1 MMLRALDG
9 TVIVDFSIQYG
20 YQRYLESQMH
30 LSVIVLFSTVSLMS
44 SFHQRRISH
53 VGRHFLLYASKKSFS
68 DKSSLGKS
76 IRTVTIRASDIAA
89 IIDRNQFRK
98 PSVVFDE
105 MWQKYSPKTF
115 VGQTQEQTAAIATAK
130 CDPAEKVI
138 LAAAASYV
146 AKDGADA
153 VKAFSQAEK
162 KIEAS
167 TTLSAV
173 DKGVVL
179 DQLKSQIFTSL
190 GTRAESKTAD
200 LIEKNEGIILEI
212 DEKFYNFPLC
222 VIDNTRYR
230 ISGKVDRM
238 EQVGDEVVLVEIKNR
253 MRKLLL
259 TVPNYEYIQVQIY
272 FQIVPLDIQRAK
284 LIQQYG
290 TATSTIMIN
299 RDDNLW
305 NEEILPPLLQF
316 CEDLHKAMFQSQV
329 PPP

>member
-1 MMLRALDG
+1 
-9 TVIVDFSIQYG
+9 VSPIQYDSH
-20 YQRYLESQMH
+20 RDLEPQMH
-30 LSVIVLFSTVSLMS
+30 LSVIVLFSTVSLMNC
-44 SFHQRRISH
+44 FHQRKISH
-53 VGRHFLLYASKKSFS
+53 VGRHFLLCASKKSFS

-89 IIDRNQFRK
+89 IIDRNQYRK
-98 PSVVFDE
+98 PSVIFDE
-105 MWQKYSPKTF
+105 MWLKYSPETF

-130 CDPAEKVI
+130 CDPAEKAV
-138 LAAAASYV
+138 LAAATAYV

-153 VKAFSQAEK
+153 VKVFSKAEK

-167 TTLSAV
+167 TTLSDV
-173 DKGVVL
+173 DKVIVL

-200 LIEKNEGIILEI
+200 LVEKSEGIILEI
-212 DEKFYNFPLC
+212 DEKFYNLPLC
-222 VIDNTRYR
+222 VIDNTKYR

-238 EQVGDEVVLVEIKNR
+238 EQVGEEIVLVEIKNR
-253 MRKLLL
+253 MRQLFLSI
-259 TVPNYEYIQVQIY
+259 PDYEYIQVQTY

-290 TATSTIMIN
+290 VATSTIMIE
-299 RDDNLW
+299 RDDMLW
-305 NEEILPPLLQF
+305 KYEILPPLLKF
-316 CEDLHKAMFQSQV
+316 CEDLHKAMTQTQV

>member
-1 MMLRALDG
+1 M
-9 TVIVDFSIQYG
+9 
-20 YQRYLESQMH
+20 
-30 LSVIVLFSTVSLMS
+30 
-44 SFHQRRISH
+44 
-53 VGRHFLLYASKKSFS
+53 
-68 DKSSLGKS
+68 
-76 IRTVTIRASDIAA
+76 RTVTIRASDVAA

-98 PSVVFDE
+98 SSVVFDE
-105 MWQKYSPKTF
+105 MWLKYSPKTF
-115 VGQTQEQTAAIATAK
+115 AGQTQEQTAAIATAK

-153 VKAFSQAEK
+153 VKVFNQAEK

-167 TTLSAV
+167 TTLSAE

-190 GTRAESKTAD
+190 GTRAESKTAE
-200 LIEKNEGIILEI
+200 IVEKNEGIILEI
-212 DEKFYNFPLC
+212 DEKYYNLPLC
-222 VIDNTRYR
+222 VIDNTMYR

-238 EQVGDEVVLVEIKNR
+238 EQVGEEVVLVEIKNR
-253 MRKLLL
+253 MRKLFLSI
-259 TVPNYEYIQVQIY
+259 PSYEYIQVQIY

-290 TATSTIMIN
+290 ASTSTIMIN

-305 NEEILPPLLQF
+305 KEEILPPLLQF
-316 CEDLHKAMFQSQV
+316 CEDLHRAMNQSQMH
-329 PPP
+329 PP